1 MSRGTAPRGT
11 AGKSLRVTAVWP
23 DQIYFE
29 GELLTYHL
37 ILGARGLT
45 GRSGKSNHTPF
56 LPKEQP
62 FSGGT
67 NMDRENKR
75 KSFEKG
81 CYKPH
86 ARTDA
91 FTCRVC
97 GRLRHRRLPRIRP
110 AGKTG
115 SAGIARMGR
124 SLRFFGPA
132 GAAGAEP
139 VPAGGAGN
147 SLPKPPGP
155 TSKSLWDL
163 V

>member
-1 MSRGTAPRGT
+1 
-11 AGKSLRVTAVWP
+11 
-23 DQIYFE
+23 
-29 GELLTYHL
+29 
-37 ILGARGLT
+37 
-45 GRSGKSNHTPF
+45 
-56 LPKEQP
+56 
-62 FSGGT
+62 
-67 NMDRENKR
+67 MDRENKR

-124 SLRFFGPA
+124 SLRFFWTRGRCR
-132 GAAGAEP
+132 
-139 VPAGGAGN
+139 GGARPRRG
-147 SLPKPPGP
+147 SGKFPA
-155 TSKSLWDL
+155 
-163 V
+163 

>member
-1 MSRGTAPRGT
+1 
-11 AGKSLRVTAVWP
+11 
-23 DQIYFE
+23 
-29 GELLTYHL
+29 
-37 ILGARGLT
+37 
-45 GRSGKSNHTPF
+45 
-56 LPKEQP
+56 
-62 FSGGT
+62 
-67 NMDRENKR
+67 MDRENKR

-91 FTCRVC
+91 FTCRVR